1 MSSTLFEAF
10 LAKIYV
16 DAEARARF
24 LSDPLGEAKRA
35 GLSPEEAH
43 ALQNIDWV
51 GLKLASRSF
60 EKKRLR
66 HAQGKARFLRLFER
80 K

>member
-1 MSSTLFEAF
+1 MSSPLFEAF

-16 DAEARARF
+16 DAKARAEF
-24 LSDPLGEAKRA
+24 LSDPLGEAARA
-35 GLSPEEAH
+35 GLSAEEQQ
-43 ALQNIDWV
+43 ALQSIDWD

-66 HAQGKARFLRLFER
+66 QARGKLRFPRLFGL

>member
-1 MSSTLFEAF
+1 MSSALFEAF

-16 DAEARARF
+16 DPKARKEF
-24 LSDPLGEAKRA
+24 MSDPLGEAERA
-35 GLSPEEAH
+35 GLSPEEGV

-66 HAQGKARFLRLFER
+66 HARGKFRVLRSFGG

>member
-1 MSSTLFEAF
+1 MNSPLFEAF

-16 DAEARARF
+16 DAKARTKF
-24 LSDPLGEAKRA
+24 LSDPSGEAERA
-35 GLSPEEAH
+35 GLSPEEGQ

-66 HAQGKARFLRLFER
+66 HARGRFRLPYPFGR

>member
-16 DAEARARF
+16 DPKARREF
-24 LSDPLGEAKRA
+24 LSDPLGEAERA
-35 GLSPEEAH
+35 GLSPEEGH

-60 EKKRLR
+60 EKKRLQ
-66 HAQGKARFLRLFER
+66 HARGKSRVQRLFGR

>member
-16 DAEARARF
+16 DAKARGEF
-24 LSDPLGEAKRA
+24 LSDPLGEATRA
-35 GLSPEEAH
+35 GLGPDEAH
-43 ALQNIDWV
+43 ALQEIDWV

-66 HAQGKARFLRLFER
+66 HVRGKFRFPRLFG

>member
-1 MSSTLFEAF
+1 MSAALFEAF

-16 DAEARARF
+16 DAQARTAF

-35 GLSPEEAH
+35 GLSLEEAH
-43 ALQNIDWV
+43 ALENIDWV

-66 HAQGKARFLRLFER
+66 LAKGKFRFPRLLAG

>member
-1 MSSTLFEAF
+1 MNSALFEAF

-16 DAEARARF
+16 NAKARTKF
-24 LSDPLGEAKRA
+24 LADPLGEAQRA
-35 GLSPEEAH
+35 GLSPEEALD
-43 ALQNIDWV
+43 LQNIDWV

-66 HAQGKARFLRLFER
+66 RAQGKTRLLRLFGR

>member
-16 DAEARARF
+16 DAKARTEF
-24 LSDPLGEAKRA
+24 LADPLGEAERA
-35 GLSPEEAH
+35 GLSPDEAH

-66 HAQGKARFLRLFER
+66 HARGRMSRLFGRE
-80 K
+80 

>member
-1 MSSTLFEAF
+1 MSSALFEAF

-16 DAEARARF
+16 DPKARKEF
-24 LSDPLGEAKRA
+24 MTDPLGEAERA
-35 GLSPEEAH
+35 GLSPEEGV

-66 HAQGKARFLRLFER
+66 HARGKFRFLRFFGG

>member
-1 MSSTLFEAF
+1 MSSALFEAF

-16 DAEARARF
+16 DPKARKAF
-24 LSDPLGEAKRA
+24 MSDPLGEAERA
-35 GLSPEEAH
+35 GLSEEEGV

-51 GLKLASRSF
+51 GLKLASRCF

-66 HAQGKARFLRLFER
+66 HVRGKFRVLRFFGG

>member
-1 MSSTLFEAF
+1 MSTALFEAF
-10 LAKIYV
+10 LARIYV
-16 DAEARARF
+16 DAKARTEF
-24 LSDPLGEAKRA
+24 LSDPLGEAERA
-35 GLSPEEAH
+35 GLNPEETH

-66 HAQGKARFLRLFER
+66 HARGEFRFPRLFGR

>member
-16 DAEARARF
+16 DAKARTRF
-24 LSDPLGEAKRA
+24 LSDPLGEAQRA
-35 GLSPEEAH
+35 GLSPEEALD
-43 ALQNIDWV
+43 LQNIDWV

-66 HAQGKARFLRLFER
+66 RAQGKGRLLRLFGR

>member
-16 DAEARARF
+16 DSKARREF
-24 LSDPLGEAKRA
+24 LSDPLGEATRA

-43 ALQNIDWV
+43 SLQNIDWLGV
-51 GLKLASRSF
+51 RLASKSF

-66 HAQGKARFLRLFER
+66 KSKKIFRLPWPFGPN
-80 K
+80 

>member
-1 MSSTLFEAF
+1 MSSPLLEAF
-10 LAKIYV
+10 LARIYV
-16 DAEARARF
+16 DAKARTEF
-24 LSDPLGEAKRA
+24 LSDPLGEAARA
-35 GLSPEEAH
+35 GLSLEEAH

-66 HAQGKARFLRLFER
+66 HAKNKFRFPRLFGRE
-80 K
+80 

>member
-1 MSSTLFEAF
+1 MSSALFEAF

-16 DAEARARF
+16 DPKARKEF
-24 LSDPLGEAKRA
+24 MSDPLGEAERA
-35 GLSPEEAH
+35 GLSPEEGV
-43 ALQNIDWV
+43 ALQNIDWL

-66 HAQGKARFLRLFER
+66 HKKSKFQFPSLFGR
-80 K
+80 R

>member
-1 MSSTLFEAF
+1 MRSTLFEAF

-16 DAEARARF
+16 DAKARTRF
-24 LSDPLGEAKRA
+24 LSDPLGEAQRA
-35 GLSPEEAH
+35 GLSLEEALD
-43 ALQNIDWV
+43 LQNIDWV

-66 HAQGKARFLRLFER
+66 RARGKFRLPRLFGR

>member
-1 MSSTLFEAF
+1 MSSKLFEAF

-16 DAEARARF
+16 DAKARTRF
-24 LSDPLGEAKRA
+24 LSDPLGEAERA
-35 GLSPEEAH
+35 GLSPEEALD
-43 ALQNIDWV
+43 LQNIDWV

-66 HAQGKARFLRLFER
+66 RAQGKARLLRLFGR

>member
-1 MSSTLFEAF
+1 MSSKLFEAF

-16 DAEARARF
+16 DPKARKEF
-24 LSDPLGEAKRA
+24 MSDPLGEAERA
-35 GLSPEEAH
+35 GLSPEEGV
-43 ALQNIDWV
+43 ALQNIDWL

-66 HAQGKARFLRLFER
+66 HARGQFRFLRLFGG

>member
-1 MSSTLFEAF
+1 MSSALFEAF

-16 DAEARARF
+16 DPKARKEF
-24 LSDPLGEAKRA
+24 MSDPLGEAERA
-35 GLSPEEAH
+35 GLSPEEGV
-43 ALQNIDWV
+43 ALQNIDWL

-66 HAQGKARFLRLFER
+66 HARGKFRVLRSFGG

>member
-16 DAEARARF
+16 DAKARTEF
-24 LSDPLGEAKRA
+24 LADPLCQAERA
-35 GLSPEEAH
+35 GLSPDEAH

-66 HAQGKARFLRLFER
+66 HRRGRMSRLFG
-80 K
+80 

>member
-1 MSSTLFEAF
+1 MSTALFEAF

-16 DAEARARF
+16 DAKARTAF
-24 LSDPLGEAKRA
+24 LSDPLGEAQRA
-35 GLSPEEAH
+35 GLSPEEAQ

-60 EKKRLR
+60 EKKRLGR
-66 HAQGKARFLRLFER
+66 ARGKFRFPRLFG

>member
-16 DAEARARF
+16 DAKARTRF
-24 LSDPLGEAKRA
+24 LSDPLGEAQRA
-35 GLSPEEAH
+35 GLSPEEALD
-43 ALQNIDWV
+43 LQNIDWV

-66 HAQGKARFLRLFER
+66 RAQGKAQLLRLFGR

>member
-16 DAEARARF
+16 DAKARTRF
-24 LSDPLGEAKRA
+24 LTDPLGEAQRA
-35 GLSPEEAH
+35 GLSLEEALD
-43 ALQNIDWV
+43 LQNIDWV

-66 HAQGKARFLRLFER
+66 HARGKFRFPRLFGR

>member
-1 MSSTLFEAF
+1 MSSALFEAF

-16 DAEARARF
+16 DPKARKEF
-24 LSDPLGEAKRA
+24 MTDPLGEAERA
-35 GLSPEEAH
+35 GLSEEEGV

-51 GLKLASRSF
+51 GLKLASRCF

-66 HAQGKARFLRLFER
+66 HVRGKFRVLRFFGG

>member
-16 DAEARARF
+16 DSKARREF
-24 LSDPLGEAKRA
+24 LSDPLGEATRA
-35 GLSPEEAH
+35 GLNLEEAH

-51 GLKLASRSF
+51 GLTLASRSF
-60 EKKRLR
+60 ERKRLR
-66 HAQGKARFLRLFER
+66 LARGKLRLLRFLGRE
-80 K
+80 

>member
-16 DAEARARF
+16 DSKARREF
-24 LSDPLGEAKRA
+24 LSDPLGEATRA
-35 GLSPEEAH
+35 GLSLEEAH
-43 ALQNIDWV
+43 ALENIDWV

-60 EKKRLR
+60 EKKRSRLAR
-66 HAQGKARFLRLFER
+66 GKFRFPHLFE

>member
-1 MSSTLFEAF
+1 MSSKLFEAF

-16 DAEARARF
+16 DAKARARF
-24 LSDPLGEAKRA
+24 LSDPLGEAQRA
-35 GLSPEEAH
+35 GLSPEEALD
-43 ALQNIDWV
+43 LQNIDWV

-66 HAQGKARFLRLFER
+66 HAQGKFRFLRLFKR

>member
-1 MSSTLFEAF
+1 MSSKLFEAF

-16 DAEARARF
+16 DAKARTRF
-24 LSDPLGEAKRA
+24 LSDPLGEAERA
-35 GLSPEEAH
+35 GLSPEEALD
-43 ALQNIDWV
+43 LQNIDCV

-66 HAQGKARFLRLFER
+66 RAQGKARLLRLFGR

>member
-1 MSSTLFEAF
+1 MSSPLFEAF

-16 DAEARARF
+16 DAEARKEF
-24 LSDPLGEAKRA
+24 LSDPFGEATRV
-35 GLSPEEAH
+35 GLSQEEAH

-66 HAQGKARFLRLFER
+66 RAKGKFRLPGLLER
-80 K
+80 E

>member
-1 MSSTLFEAF
+1 MSSKLFEAF

-16 DAEARARF
+16 DAKARTRF
-24 LSDPLGEAKRA
+24 LSDPLGEAERA
-35 GLSPEEAH
+35 GLSPEEALD
-43 ALQNIDWV
+43 LQNIDWV

-66 HAQGKARFLRLFER
+66 RAQRKARLLRLFGR

>member
-1 MSSTLFEAF
+1 MNSQLFETF
-10 LAKIYV
+10 LARIYV
-16 DAEARARF
+16 DAQARTEF
-24 LSDPLGEAKRA
+24 LADPLGEALRA
-35 GLSPEEAH
+35 GLSLEEAR

-60 EKKRLR
+60 EKKRQQHARPKLR
-66 HAQGKARFLRLFER
+66 LLRLFGR

>member
-16 DAEARARF
+16 DSKARREF
-24 LSDPLGEAKRA
+24 LSDPLGESTRA
-35 GLSPEEAH
+35 GLSPDEAH

-66 HAQGKARFLRLFER
+66 HARGKLQFLRFPGR

>member
-1 MSSTLFEAF
+1 MSSMLFEAF

-16 DAEARARF
+16 DARARTQF
-24 LSDPLGEAKRA
+24 LSDPLGEAQRA
-35 GLSPEEAH
+35 GLSPEEALD
-43 ALQNIDWV
+43 LQNIDWV

-66 HAQGKARFLRLFER
+66 RAQGETQLLRLFGR

>member
-16 DAEARARF
+16 NSKARREF
-24 LSDPLGEAKRA
+24 LSDPLGEATRA
-35 GLSPEEAH
+35 GLSLEEGH
-43 ALQNIDWV
+43 ALMNIDWV

-60 EKKRLR
+60 EKKTGHVPL
-66 HAQGKARFLRLFER
+66 K
-80 K
+80 